1 MPILSAENQFKKGL
15 TALVDH
21 NYKDATVFF
30 KRAIDVDLA
39 RNRNKPDL
47 RYLSYYGLSLARA
60 GMSTAE
66 AITLCRQTV
75 SRHKSH
81 PVLWLNL
88 GRVYAIAGKTQRALE
103 AFDRGAQ
110 LAPGNRV
117 VANELAQLERRSDPV
132 LRMLPRSHPVNK
144 ALGKL
149 RRSMRGPRR
158 SGDGV
163 STTMQTSRS

>member
-30 KRAIDVDLA
+30 KRAIDIDLA
-39 RNRNKPDL
+39 RNRRKPDL
-47 RYLSYYGLSLARA
+47 RYLSYYGLSLAKA
-60 GMSTAE
+60 GISTTE
-66 AITLCRQTV
+66 AISICRQAV

-81 PVLWLNL
+81 PILWLNL
-88 GRVYAIAGKTQRALE
+88 GRVYVMAGKQERALE
-103 AFDRGAQ
+103 ALDTAAQ

-117 VANELAQLERRSDPV
+117 LAHELAQLERRSSPV
-132 LRMLPRSHPVNK
+132 LGKLPRSHPVNI

-149 RRSMRGPRR
+149 RGSMRK
-158 SGDGV
+158 S
-163 STTMQTSRS
+163 SRSESQVERTVSISR